1 MPALHNSYAYRF
13 DNFLEETRNLINKSK
28 ASLYFHI
35 IFSKEKTWENL
46 KSLMAAYSQDGR
58 RHWDVTLSR
67 TQQDDFYI
75 LQFISKYDEAEQHSF
90 YWKVMDEGKKVT
102 ILSFSLEKFRFI
114 KSCLNSFVDFA
125 NMDFPWLGSVFLENL
140 DEFIRSTFG
149 ADARVEFNKLIY
161 DLEPIGG
168 RGKSQANL
176 AFSPISKKEVL
187 SQKQK
192 EYEER
197 NKFFYI
203 RWMKARVFWRDVAFV
218 FSISDESQI
227 LLEKGDL
234 IRFLEII
241 NALKNIA
248 ALHRGFAEKHLLMD
262 ITEKQVEEG
271 KKIDVRRI
279 KELQVL
285 KLDINNPMTNNWYE
299 NFTSLFTAPFK
310 SDENIMSFV
319 LMKGNP
325 YFLAHVV
332 DLEKGGSGVYLSA
345 TENSIRISPS
355 GQETNVATVLK
366 IIKAV
371 QKYVD
376 PNITI
381 AGA

>member
-1 MPALHNSYAYRF
+1 MPALHNSYTYRF

-28 ASLYFHI
+28 AALYFHI
-35 IFSKEKTWENL
+35 IFSKEETWKDL
-46 KSLMAAYSQDGR
+46 KSLMEAYSQDGR
-58 RHWDVTLSR
+58 RHWEVTLSR

-75 LQFISKYDEAEQHSF
+75 LQFISKYDENERHSF
-90 YWKVMDEGKKVT
+90 YWKVFNERKKLT

-114 KSCLNSFVDFA
+114 RSCLNSFVNFA
-125 NMDFPWLGSVFLENL
+125 NMDFPWLGSAFLENF
-140 DEFIRSTFG
+140 DNFVRSAFG
-149 ADARVEFNKLIY
+149 ADARVDFNKLIY
-161 DLEPIGG
+161 NLEPIGG
-168 RGKSQANL
+168 RGKRETNL
-176 AFSPISKKEVL
+176 TFSPISKKEVL
-187 SQKQK
+187 KKRQQA
-192 EYEER
+192 YEDEK
-197 NKFFYI
+197 KFLYI
-203 RWMKARVFWRDVAFV
+203 RWMKAHVLWREVAFV

-248 ALHRGFAEKHLLMD
+248 VSHQGFAEKHFLMD
-262 ITEKQVEEG
+262 IIEKHLEEG
-271 KKIDVRRI
+271 KKTDVRRI
-279 KELQVL
+279 QELEVL
-285 KLDINNPMTNNWYE
+285 KLDIDNPMTNDWYE
-299 NFTSLFTAPFK
+299 NFTNLFTAPFR
-310 SDENIMSFV
+310 SDEKIMNFV

-355 GQETNVATVLK
+355 GQETKVSTVLK